1 MPDDTTYSLE
11 QSLQALN
18 ALREAAGSPPEQ
30 FPLPAFVGMLSDE
43 IETLRSQGK
52 SDAEISTLIHQS
64 SGIDITPQ
72 QLADN
77 YAPPAQRRGPH
88 R

>member
-11 QSLQALN
+11 HSLQALN

-30 FPLPAFVGMLSDE
+30 FPFPAFVGMISDE
-43 IETLRSQGK
+43 IKTLRNQGK

-64 SGIDITPQ
+64 SGIDSTPK

-77 YAPPAQRRGPH
+77 YAPHAQRRGPH